1 MSNQITIGS
10 CFAGIGGF
18 ELGLE
23 RGIPNSK
30 TVWQIEQ
37 NKYCQ
42 TILQK
47 HWPDATIYDDIREI
61 DYDKIQTVD
70 IICGGFPCQD
80 ISAAGKGKGI
90 EHGDRSGLWRQMHRL
105 INHLQPRVAVLENV
119 PALLWKNRGMHIV
132 LQDLASIGYDA
143 EWCTIS
149 ARQFGAPH
157 LRKRVFIVAYPN
169 RTTKKQFR
177 TETKIDRFSKTKLT
191 NVHEKNLQQDRKKN
205 IISENIQHR
214 GRDPLLLEPSHTNS
228 KRRDSRKHLEREYK
242 NNLDKKR
249 NPQKNNEQRCKRLS
263 RTGSVCKTATNPMCT
278 TCKKQPSRAIQL
290 ETQKQ
295 FKRRCSKDDG
305 IQQRDHHNYWQRF
318 PTQPSLCHRDDG
330 VPDRLARL
338 RALGNAIVPQCS
350 EYIGKKIYESNL
362 LDYKF

>member
-30 TVWQIEQ
+30 TVWQIEK

-157 LRKRVFIVAYPN
+157 LRKRVFIVAYTSSLSN
-169 RTTKKQFR
+169 RRQCDTRILHDQEWHTTNNQKVIR
-177 TETKIDRFSKTKLT
+177 SDRHTSIGAI
-191 NVHEKNLQQDRKKN
+191 HQDNDTRAEIAN
-205 IISENIQHR
+205 ISEH
-214 GRDPLLLEPSHTNS
+214 SNS
-228 KRRDSRKHLEREYK
+228 KHIK
-242 NNLDKKR
+242 
-249 NPQKNNEQRCKRLS
+249 EQSTDTISMESQQLS
-263 RTGSVCKTATNPMCT
+263 
-278 TCKKQPSRAIQL
+278 Q
-290 ETQKQ
+290 
-295 FKRRCSKDDG
+295 RRCSKDDG
-305 IQQRDHHNYWQRF
+305 IQQRDYQNYWQKF
-318 PTQPSLCHRDDG
+318 PTQSPLCHRNDG
-330 VPDRLARL
+330 LSNRLARL

-350 EYIGKKIYESNL
+350 EYIGKKIYQSNL

>member
-1 MSNQITIGS
+1 MGQITIGS

-23 RGIPNSK
+23 RGISNST

-42 TILQK
+42 TILRK

-90 EHGDRSGLWRQMHRL
+90 EHGDRSSLWRQMHRL

-132 LQDLASIGYDA
+132 MHDLASIGYDA

-169 RTTKKQFR
+169 STTAKQPGKK
-177 TETKIDRFSKTKLT
+177 TKIDRFSETKFT
-191 NVHEKNLQQDRKKN
+191 NVYKKNLQQDRKKN
-205 IISENIQHR
+205 IFSENIQHR
-214 GRDPLLLEPSHTNS
+214 RRNTLSLEFADPNQIRPRQTWQRLSDQIDRNGQQLCAISQKVQTKSEHPNS
-228 KRRDSRKHLEREYK
+228 KHS
-242 NNLDKKR
+242 
-249 NPQKNNEQRCKRLS
+249 QEQP
-263 RTGSVCKTATNPMCT
+263 TNAMSMGT
-278 TCKKQPSRAIQL
+278 KSMS
-290 ETQKQ
+290 
-295 FKRRCSKDDG
+295 KRRCSPVKR
-305 IQQRDHHNYWQRF
+305 IQQANHQNYWERF
-318 PTQPSLCHRDDG
+318 PTQPPLRRRDDG
-330 VPDRLARL
+330 LPDRLARL

-350 EYIGKKIYESNL
+350 EYIGRCIWQSGL
-362 LDYKF
+362 LD

>member
-1 MSNQITIGS
+1 MGQITIGS

-23 RGIPNSK
+23 RGISNSK
-30 TVWQIEQ
+30 TIWQIEQ

-61 DYDKIQTVD
+61 DYEKIQPVD

-80 ISAAGKGKGI
+80 ISGAGSGKGI
-90 EHGDRSGLWRQMHRL
+90 EHGDRSGLWQQMHRL

-132 LQDLASIGYDA
+132 MHDLASIGYDA

-169 RTTKKQFR
+169 IKHCQEQSSNFGTM
-177 TETKIDRFSKTKLT
+177 
-191 NVHEKNLQQDRKKN
+191 EK
-205 IISENIQHR
+205 
-214 GRDPLLLEPSHTNS
+214 
-228 KRRDSRKHLEREYK
+228 
-242 NNLDKKR
+242 DK
-249 NPQKNNEQRCKRLS
+249 PQC
-263 RTGSVCKTATNPMCT
+263 G
-278 TCKKQPSRAIQL
+278 
-290 ETQKQ
+290 
-295 FKRRCSKDDG
+295 CSQNDG
-305 IQQRDHHNYWQRF
+305 IQQRDYQNYWQKF
-318 PTQPSLCHRDDG
+318 PTQSPLRHRDDG
-330 VPDRLARL
+330 ISDRLARL

-350 EYIGKKIYESNL
+350 EYIGKKIYQSNL

>member
-1 MSNQITIGS
+1 MSNEITIGS

-61 DYDKIQTVD
+61 DYEKMQTVD

-105 INHLQPRVAVLENV
+105 INHIQPRVAVLENV

-157 LRKRVFIVAYPN
+157 LRKRVFIIAYPSSLSN
-169 RTTKKQFR
+169 RRQHDPRILHDQKWHTKNNQKVIRSDRDTTIR
-177 TETKIDRFSKTKLT
+177 TIHKDYDTRAEIAYPMQIRCRQDGQQQPHKIDRDRQQVCTKSQELQTKSEHSNSEHIKANST
-191 NVHEKNLQQDRKKN
+191 NIKSMETQ
-205 IISENIQHR
+205 
-214 GRDPLLLEPSHTNS
+214 
-228 KRRDSRKHLEREYK
+228 
-242 NNLDKKR
+242 
-249 NPQKNNEQRCKRLS
+249 RLS
-263 RTGSVCKTATNPMCT
+263 
-278 TCKKQPSRAIQL
+278 Q
-290 ETQKQ
+290 
-295 FKRRCSKDDG
+295 RRCSKNDG
-305 IQQRDHHNYWQRF
+305 IQQRDYQNYWQRF
-318 PTQPSLCHRDDG
+318 PTQSPLCHRDDG
-330 VPDRLARL
+330 VPNRLARL

-350 EYIGKKIYESNL
+350 EYIGKKIYQSNL

>member
-90 EHGDRSGLWRQMHRL
+90 EHGDRSSLWRQMHRL

-119 PALLWKNRGMHIV
+119 PALLWRNRGMHIV

-157 LRKRVFIVAYPN
+157 LRKRVFVVAYSN
-169 RTTKKQFR
+169 STRTQIQTQRRQPAKQMLGSQSQKGKTFW
-177 TETKIDRFSKTKLT
+177 SK
-191 NVHEKNLQQDRKKN
+191 
-205 IISENIQHR
+205 
-214 GRDPLLLEPSHTNS
+214 G
-228 KRRDSRKHLEREYK
+228 
-242 NNLDKKR
+242 
-249 NPQKNNEQRCKRLS
+249 
-263 RTGSVCKTATNPMCT
+263 
-278 TCKKQPSRAIQL
+278 
-290 ETQKQ
+290 ETQS
-295 FKRRCSKDDG
+295 RICDMADG
-305 IQQRDHHNYWQRF
+305 IPRRVDKIK
-318 PTQPSLCHRDDG
+318 
-330 VPDRLARL
+330 
-338 RALGNAIVPQCS
+338 ALGNAIVPQCS

-362 LDYKF
+362 LDYKY

>member
-61 DYDKIQTVD
+61 DYEKIQPVD

-80 ISAAGKGKGI
+80 ISAAGSGKGI
-90 EHGDRSGLWRQMHRL
+90 EHGDRSGLWQQMYRL

-157 LRKRVFIVAYPN
+157 LRKRVFVVAYTMQIRCRQN
-169 RTTKKQFR
+169 GQQQSHKTHRDRQQISTKSQ
-177 TETKIDRFSKTKLT
+177 EVQTKFKHTISKHCQEQSTDT
-191 NVHEKNLQQDRKKN
+191 ICMESQ
-205 IISENIQHR
+205 
-214 GRDPLLLEPSHTNS
+214 
-228 KRRDSRKHLEREYK
+228 KRS
-242 NNLDKKR
+242 
-249 NPQKNNEQRCKRLS
+249 
-263 RTGSVCKTATNPMCT
+263 
-278 TCKKQPSRAIQL
+278 
-290 ETQKQ
+290 
-295 FKRRCSKDDG
+295 KRRCSQNDG
-305 IQQRDHHNYWQRF
+305 IQQRDYQNYWQKF
-318 PTQPSLCHRDDG
+318 PTQSPLRHRDDG
-330 VPDRLARL
+330 ISDRLARL

-350 EYIGKKIYESNL
+350 EYIGKKIYQSNL

>member
-1 MSNQITIGS
+1 MNNQITIGS

-47 HWPDATIYDDIREI
+47 HWPNATIYDDIREI
-61 DYDKIQTVD
+61 NYEKIQTVD

-80 ISAAGKGKGI
+80 ISGAGKGKGI

-132 LQDLASIGYDA
+132 MHDLASIGYDA

-157 LRKRVFIVAYPN
+157 LRKRVFIIAYPMQIRCRQNGKQQSYQIN
-169 RTTKKQFR
+169 RDRQQICTKSQSLQ
-177 TETKIDRFSKTKLT
+177 TKFKYTISKHCQEQST
-191 NVHEKNLQQDRKKN
+191 NFGTMEKVKP
-205 IISENIQHR
+205 E
-214 GRDPLLLEPSHTNS
+214 
-228 KRRDSRKHLEREYK
+228 
-242 NNLDKKR
+242 
-249 NPQKNNEQRCKRLS
+249 C
-263 RTGSVCKTATNPMCT
+263 
-278 TCKKQPSRAIQL
+278 
-290 ETQKQ
+290 
-295 FKRRCSKDDG
+295 RCSKNDG
-305 IQQRDHHNYWQRF
+305 IQQRDYHNYWQKF
-318 PTQPSLCHRDDG
+318 PTQPALCHRDDG
-330 VPDRLARL
+330 LSHRLARL

-350 EYIGKKIYESNL
+350 EYIGKKIFESNL

>member
-80 ISAAGKGKGI
+80 ISGAGKGKGI

-157 LRKRVFIVAYPN
+157 LRKRVFIVAYPMQVRCRQN
-169 RTTKKQFR
+169 GQQQSHQ
-177 TETKIDRFSKTKLT
+177 IDRDRQQICTISQEIQTKSQ
-191 NVHEKNLQQDRKKN
+191 HS
-205 IISENIQHR
+205 ISEHDQ
-214 GRDPLLLEPSHTNS
+214 
-228 KRRDSRKHLEREYK
+228 
-242 NNLDKKR
+242 
-249 NPQKNNEQRCKRLS
+249 EQSTDTSSMESQQLS
-263 RTGSVCKTATNPMCT
+263 QC
-278 TCKKQPSRAIQL
+278 
-290 ETQKQ
+290 
-295 FKRRCSKDDG
+295 RCSPDKW
-305 IQQRDHHNYWQRF
+305 IQQRDYQNYWQRF
-318 PTQPSLCHRDDG
+318 PTQPSLRHRDDG
-330 VPDRLARL
+330 VPNRLARL

-350 EYIGKKIYESNL
+350 EYIGKKIYQSNL

>member
-157 LRKRVFIVAYPN
+157 LRKRVFIVAYTSSLSN
-169 RTTKKQFR
+169 RRQCDTRILHDQEWHTKNNQKVIR
-177 TETKIDRFSKTKLT
+177 SDRHTSIGAI
-191 NVHEKNLQQDRKKN
+191 HQDNDTRAEIAN
-205 IISENIQHR
+205 ISEH
-214 GRDPLLLEPSHTNS
+214 SNS
-228 KRRDSRKHLEREYK
+228 KHIK
-242 NNLDKKR
+242 
-249 NPQKNNEQRCKRLS
+249 EQSTDTISMESQQLS
-263 RTGSVCKTATNPMCT
+263 
-278 TCKKQPSRAIQL
+278 Q
-290 ETQKQ
+290 
-295 FKRRCSKDDG
+295 RRCSKDDG
-305 IQQRDHHNYWQRF
+305 IQQRDYQNYWQKF
-318 PTQPSLCHRDDG
+318 PTQSPLCHRNDG
-330 VPDRLARL
+330 LSNRLARL

-350 EYIGKKIYESNL
+350 EYIGKKIFESNL
-362 LDYKF
+362 LDYKY

>member
-1 MSNQITIGS
+1 MSNEITIGS

-23 RGIPNSK
+23 RGILNSK
-30 TVWQIEQ
+30 TIWQIEQ

-61 DYDKIQTVD
+61 DYEKIQSVD
-70 IICGGFPCQD
+70 IVCGGFPCQD

-132 LQDLASIGYDA
+132 LQDLAQIGYDA

-149 ARQFGAPH
+149 AKQFGAPH
-157 LRKRVFIVAYPN
+157 LRKRVFVVAYPN
-169 RTTKKQFR
+169 VKRCNSRQH
-177 TETKIDRFSKTKLT
+177 
-191 NVHEKNLQQDRKKN
+191 HER
-205 IISENIQHR
+205 QH
-214 GRDPLLLEPSHTNS
+214 
-228 KRRDSRKHLEREYK
+228 K
-242 NNLDKKR
+242 NNLDKER
-249 NPQKNNEQRCKRLS
+249 QTSKNQQQRCEWVS
-263 RTGSVCKTATNPMCT
+263 RPGTFCETTTNTMQIRPRQDGQQQSHQIDRDRQQICT
-278 TCKKQPSRAIQL
+278 KSQELQTQYINCQPSQ
-290 ETQKQ
+290 
-295 FKRRCSKDDG
+295 
-305 IQQRDHHNYWQRF
+305 IQQTEHQNYWQTF
-318 PTQPSLCHRDDG
+318 PTQPSLRHRDDG
-330 VPDRLARL
+330 LSNRLARL

-350 EYIGKKIYESNL
+350 EYIGKKIQQSNL
-362 LDYKF
+362 LD

>member
-30 TVWQIEQ
+30 TVWQIEK

-47 HWPDATIYDDIREI
+47 HWPDATKYDDIREI

-90 EHGDRSGLWRQMHRL
+90 EHGDRSSLWRQMHRL

-132 LQDLASIGYDA
+132 MHDLASIGYDA

-157 LRKRVFIVAYPN
+157 LRKRVFIVAYPHS
-169 RTTKKQFR
+169 TTKNQPRKETEIDQFSP
-177 TETKIDRFSKTKLT
+177 TKST
-191 NVHEKNLQQDRKKN
+191 NVHKESLQQDGQKN

-214 GRDPLLLEPSHTNS
+214 RRNSLLLEPAHTNS
-228 KRRDSRKHLEREYK
+228 TRTQIQVKREQPSKQMFGSSSQKRRSFWS
-242 NNLDKKR
+242 
-249 NPQKNNEQRCKRLS
+249 Q
-263 RTGSVCKTATNPMCT
+263 G
-278 TCKKQPSRAIQL
+278 AI
-290 ETQKQ
+290 KSPIC
-295 FKRRCSKDDG
+295 RVDDG
-305 IQQRDHHNYWQRF
+305 ISRR
-318 PTQPSLCHRDDG
+318 
-330 VPDRLARL
+330 VDRIK
-338 RALGNAIVPQCS
+338 ALGNAIVPQCS

-362 LDYKF
+362 LDYKY

>member
-47 HWPDATIYDDIREI
+47 HWPAATIYDDIREI
-61 DYDKIQTVD
+61 DYDKIQTVN

-105 INHLQPRVAVLENV
+105 INHIQPRVAVLENV

-157 LRKRVFIVAYPN
+157 LRKRVFIIAYPMQI
-169 RTTKKQFR
+169 RCRQDEQQQSHQTHRDRQQVCTKSQ
-177 TETKIDRFSKTKLT
+177 E
-191 NVHEKNLQQDRKKN
+191 
-205 IISENIQHR
+205 IQTQY
-214 GRDPLLLEPSHTNS
+214 TNS
-228 KRRDSRKHLEREYK
+228 QHSQANSINTITMEST
-242 NNLDKKR
+242 
-249 NPQKNNEQRCKRLS
+249 RLS
-263 RTGSVCKTATNPMCT
+263 QCG
-278 TCKKQPSRAIQL
+278 
-290 ETQKQ
+290 
-295 FKRRCSKDDG
+295 CSKNDG
-305 IQQRDHHNYWQRF
+305 IQQRNNTNYWQNF
-318 PTQPSLCHRDDG
+318 PTKPALCHRDDG
-330 VPDRLARL
+330 ISNRLARL

-350 EYIGKKIYESNL
+350 EYIGKKIFESGL
-362 LDYKF
+362 LDL

>member
-1 MSNQITIGS
+1 MGQITIGS
-10 CFAGIGGF
+10 CFAGVGGF

-23 RGIPNSK
+23 RGISNSK

-42 TILQK
+42 GILKK

-132 LQDLASIGYDA
+132 MHDLASIGYDA

-157 LRKRVFIVAYPN
+157 LRKRVFVVAYTNQIRP
-169 RTTKKQFR
+169 RQTWQR
-177 TETKIDRFSKTKLT
+177 LSDQIDRNGEQLCAISQKVQTKSEHPNNKHSQEQPT
-191 NVHEKNLQQDRKKN
+191 NTMSMGTK
-205 IISENIQHR
+205 S
-214 GRDPLLLEPSHTNS
+214 
-228 KRRDSRKHLEREYK
+228 
-242 NNLDKKR
+242 
-249 NPQKNNEQRCKRLS
+249 
-263 RTGSVCKTATNPMCT
+263 M
-278 TCKKQPSRAIQL
+278 
-290 ETQKQ
+290 
-295 FKRRCSKDDG
+295 FKRRCSPVKR
-305 IQQRDHHNYWQRF
+305 IQQANHQNYWQRF
-318 PTQPSLCHRDDG
+318 PTQPPLRRRDDG
-330 VPDRLARL
+330 LPDRLARL

-350 EYIGKKIYESNL
+350 EYIGRCIWQSGL
-362 LDYKF
+362 LD

>member
-1 MSNQITIGS
+1 MNETITIGS

-30 TVWQIEQ
+30 TIWQIEQ

-42 TILQK
+42 SILQK
-47 HWPDATIYDDIREI
+47 HWPDATIYDDIKEL
-61 DYDKIQTVD
+61 DYATIESVD
-70 IICGGFPCQD
+70 IVCGGFPCQD

-157 LRKRVFIVAYPN
+157 LRKRVFIIAYPN
-169 RTTKKQFR
+169 SSQPRQNEPVQTRGLSLDASYQYNDTKSKITYPMQIRCRQNGKQHSNQ
-177 TETKIDRFSKTKLT
+177 IDRNRSTIRKRRQE
-191 NVHEKNLQQDRKKN
+191 EKSRQDN
-205 IISENIQHR
+205 F
-214 GRDPLLLEPSHTNS
+214 TNS
-228 KRRDSRKHLEREYK
+228 NSKHSQTKSINAINLEAQSRFERRSSQD
-242 NNLDKKR
+242 N
-249 NPQKNNEQRCKRLS
+249 
-263 RTGSVCKTATNPMCT
+263 
-278 TCKKQPSRAIQL
+278 
-290 ETQKQ
+290 
-295 FKRRCSKDDG
+295 G
-305 IQQRDHHNYWQRF
+305 IQPKDNSNYWQNF
-318 PTQPSLCHRDDG
+318 PTQPALRHRDDG
-330 VPDRLARL
+330 LSDRLARL

-350 EYIGKKIYESNL
+350 QYIGKKIYESNL
-362 LDYKF
+362 LNYKN

>member
-157 LRKRVFIVAYPN
+157 LRKRVFIIAN
-169 RTTKKQFR
+169 TIFEHSNSEHIKAKSTN
-177 TETKIDRFSKTKLT
+177 TESMET
-191 NVHEKNLQQDRKKN
+191 Q
-205 IISENIQHR
+205 
-214 GRDPLLLEPSHTNS
+214 
-228 KRRDSRKHLEREYK
+228 
-242 NNLDKKR
+242 
-249 NPQKNNEQRCKRLS
+249 RLS
-263 RTGSVCKTATNPMCT
+263 
-278 TCKKQPSRAIQL
+278 Q
-290 ETQKQ
+290 
-295 FKRRCSKDDG
+295 RRCSKDDG
-305 IQQRDHHNYWQRF
+305 IQQRDYQNYWERF
-318 PTQPSLCHRDDG
+318 PTQPALRHRDDG

-338 RALGNAIVPQCS
+338 RALGNSIVPQCS

-362 LDYKF
+362 LEYKY